1 MVHKTAITKVSGLQC
16 TISQS
21 ANSSAS
27 RTQPK
32 SLCFKTTGICSGE
45 GSSTLAPA
53 FAQAV
58 LLNRRCH
65 IKPSPPNNNDSS
77 LRLLYNYNLQK

>member
-1 MVHKTAITKVSGLQC
+1 
-16 TISQS
+16 
-21 ANSSAS
+21 
-27 RTQPK
+27 
-32 SLCFKTTGICSGE
+32 LCFKTTGICSGE
-45 GSSTLAPA
+45 GSSILAPA